1 MAGSIIESIHTSEYK
16 NVIFTQKVDTK
27 NHILYDFCYNLTWI
41 LHDKRLV
48 TCCDNDEIQSV
59 IAIFLY
65 SCLGEELFDILDDQD
80 LSVFIFSSHS
90 LEFRLLNGD

>member
-1 MAGSIIESIHTSEYK
+1 
-16 NVIFTQKVDTK
+16 
-27 NHILYDFCYNLTWI
+27 
-41 LHDKRLV
+41 V

-90 LEFRLLNGD
+90 LEFRPLNGDNLRLGLYRFFWNPGVECVYKHVPAFQSHCILERSNMEAKYGNLA